1 MVEILN
7 VSNLSTAFQSDYG
20 SKQALK
26 NISFKIN
33 EGEVLALVGESGSGK
48 TVTSL
53 SIMGLLPNNA
63 YIQEGNINLIDK
75 KNNQVNILKLTD
87 DKHNL
92 IRGNDISM
100 VFQEPMTCLN
110 PTMTIGDQIVEVI
123 LNHKKISK
131 TKAVKEMIDLLG
143 LVEIPD
149 PTQRAREYPHQLS
162 GGMRQRVMIS
172 IALACTP
179 KLIIADEPTSALD
192 VTIQAQLLQLLM
204 KLKNSIVSK
213 TSILF
218 ITHDLG
224 IVRELADRVIVMY
237 HGEIVEEGQVKE
249 VFDNPKHSYTRNLI
263 QSLPEFKLEERKL
276 NKKDD
281 NKQTKVDDNEII
293 LKIENLFKEFPVE
306 KGFFKESNET
316 VKAVQNISLNVKKN
330 EVLGLVGESGSG
342 KSTLGKSIIKL
353 LQPSRGQ
360 IYFNNENISEYSN
373 KQMIKI
379 RQKMQMIFQDPFA
392 SLNPRKNI
400 LDTLIEPILVHN
412 LMKKNEAINY
422 IKEIINDVGLPI
434 ESLRRFPHEFSG
446 GQRQRIGIARALVLK
461 PEFIVADEPVS
472 ALDVSIQAQVLNLL
486 EKLKKTYNLTMI
498 FISHDLSV
506 IEFFCDKVAVM
517 YLGHIVEIAP
527 VSKLFNS
534 PKHSYTR
541 ALLSAVPKVKGKD
554 KEKILIKGD
563 IPSPINPPSGC
574 VFRTRCPNPGID
586 CKGGNIE
593 MGLIEIEPGHWVD
606 QCCVNCN

>member
-281 NKQTKVDDNEII
+281 NKQTKVDDNKII

-593 MGLIEIEPGHWVD
+593 MGLIEVEPGHWVD

>member
-276 NKKDD
+276 TKKDD

-353 LQPSRGQ
+353 LQPSRGK

-593 MGLIEIEPGHWVD
+593 MGLIEVEPGHWVD